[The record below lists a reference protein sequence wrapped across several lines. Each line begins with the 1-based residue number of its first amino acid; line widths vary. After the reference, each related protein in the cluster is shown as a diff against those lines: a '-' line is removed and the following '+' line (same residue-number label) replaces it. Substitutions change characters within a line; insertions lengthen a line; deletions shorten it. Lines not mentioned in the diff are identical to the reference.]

1 MDKKVSAEQME
12 ELFAFTRKHYVEYYD
27 LQLELVDHMANAI
40 EERWITDPTLDFTT
54 LKNQEFKKF
63 GIFGFMEVVEQ
74 RQLALTKKYN
84 ALLWCYFKK
93 FFKLPRIVLTLGLI
107 FLVFKI
113 IQFSILAYSVILVAV
128 IVTGAYKLISSVQKY
143 RKKVK
148 QTGKKWLFEEIIMRC
163 GGVPAMVYIP
173 YQVYSEVFDSEPG
186 MLFMWIMA
194 IFFVL
199 CVIYQYIIL
208 YTIPSRAQEHL
219 VATYPEYNLKF

>member
-1 MDKKVSAEQME
+1 MAKKVSAEQME

-40 EERWITDPTLDFTT
+40 EERWVTEPTLDFNT
-54 LKNQEFKKF
+54 LKDQEFKKF

-84 ALLWCYFKK
+84 VLIWGYFKE
-93 FFKLPRIVLTLGLI
+93 FFKLPRIVFTLGLI
-107 FLVFKI
+107 LLIYKI
-113 IQFSILAYSVILVAV
+113 IEFSILAYSVILVAV
-128 IVTGAYKLISSVQKY
+128 MVIGAYKLIASMYNY

-173 YQVYSEVFDSEPG
+173 YQVFTEVFDTEPG
-186 MLFMWIMA
+186 ILFMWVMAVFFVICA
-194 IFFVL
+194 IF
-199 CVIYQYIIL
+199 QYIMFYI
-208 YTIPSRAQEHL
+208 IPSKANEHL